1 MTPNIRDTFKEQEMF
16 GQALYEMEQLG
27 ISQEIR
33 NYFYDGELM
42 MSVYLNDVLD
52 AVTQKPD
59 DSLLQMVKDWENE
72 TGNLV
77 YHLQKVETNL
87 GTMVTCLFVSKH
99 EEDWEYS
106 VEKFEK
112 DGVQHFNV
120 MTYVFNLS
128 EPEFSEYGSVGLVTS
143 KMGGVKRIY

>member
-1 MTPNIRDTFKEQEMF
+1 MTPNIRNTFKEQEMF

-27 ISQEIR
+27 ISQTIR
-33 NYFYDGELM
+33 NHFYDGELM

-59 DSLLQMVKDWENE
+59 DSLLQMVKDWEDK

-112 DGVQHFNV
+112 DGV
-120 MTYVFNLS
+120 
-128 EPEFSEYGSVGLVTS
+128 
-143 KMGGVKRIY
+143 KRIY